1 MTIKE
6 FPANRSL
13 SKRSRL
19 VFVGLF
25 ISLFWAIHIMTQPQL
40 VPGQMPLTDIKNIK
54 TLRAQF
60 NRDAGLIRLVILVA
74 PT

>member
-6 FPANRSL
+6 FPGNRSL

-25 ISLFWAIHIMTQPQL
+25 VSLFWVMHIMTQPQL
-40 VPGQMPLTDIKNIK
+40 AHGKNSLTDIRNIK